1 MTDLPIEAV
10 VAGHICLDFIPGVP
24 SAVDSLEKL
33 LVPGKL
39 TNVDAAVISTGG
51 AVSNTG
57 IALHRLGVPTRLM
70 GKIGDDFIGRAI
82 LEVLRSHGKA
92 LPRGMI
98 IDGNVSSSYT
108 LVLNPPGVDRMFLH
122 YGGANDSF
130 SAADVDIYEI
140 HQARLFHFGYP
151 PILRRMYQE
160 NGEELVRL
168 FSSVKTTG
176 VTTSLDMAY
185 PDPQSEA
192 GQADWP
198 SILQRTLPYVDV
210 FLPSLDEMLFL
221 LRHPRSGE
229 LQEKTAAGEPFECD
243 ETLLREISGTLLD
256 MGTAIV
262 VLKLGDQG
270 LYLRTTDQRERL
282 AAAGE
287 LLESRPGP
295 WLARELY
302 APCFRVEVA
311 GTTGAGDATIAGFL
325 AGLLKAASPEESM
338 TTAVGVGAYNVEQ
351 PDAISGIPDWETV
364 RRRIAEG
371 WARRDVTVDLNGWTQ
386 DAQTHLWKSSP
397 DGGETAGSPSGEE

>member
-1 MTDLPIEAV
+1 MTGGSIEAV
-10 VAGHICLDFIPGVP
+10 VAGHLCLDVIPQVP
-24 SAVDSLEKL
+24 AAVDSLDKL

-39 TNVDAAVISTGG
+39 TNVGPVVISTGG

-57 IALHRLGVPTRLM
+57 IALHRLGIPTRLM

-82 LEVLRSHGKA
+82 LDVIRGYGNT

-98 IDGNVSSSYT
+98 IDGSVSSSYT

-122 YGGANDSF
+122 YPGANDAF
-130 SAADVDIYEI
+130 GAGDIDIYEL

-160 NGEELVRL
+160 NGDELVQL
-168 FSSVKTTG
+168 FSAVKTSG

-185 PDPQSEA
+185 PDPESEA

-198 SILQRTLPYVDV
+198 AILKRVLPYVDV

-221 LRHPRSGE
+221 LRHLRSRE
-229 LQEKTAAGEPFECD
+229 LQEKTAAGESFTYD
-243 ETLLREISGTLLD
+243 DALLREISETLLD
-256 MGTAIV
+256 MGAALV

-270 LYLRTTDQRERL
+270 LYLRTTDQPKRL

-287 LLESRPGP
+287 VLENRAGS
-295 WLARELY
+295 WLGRELY

-325 AGLLKAASPEESM
+325 AGLLRGAAPEATM
-338 TTAVGVGAYNVEQ
+338 TTAVGVGAFNVEH
-351 PDAISGIPDWETV
+351 PDALSGIPDWDAV
-364 RRRIAEG
+364 RRRIAGG
-371 WARRDVTVDLNGWTQ
+371 WEQLDVSIGLTGWTL
-386 DAQTHLWKSSP
+386 DAETHLWNSST
-397 DGGETAGSPSGEE
+397 DGDETAGSPSEEE